1 MLYQT
6 EPHSDL
12 EAGLIGG
19 GFGGRKRLF
28 SGSCDGLKKVL
39 KTAVASVRVVS
50 YLHRLAGPNGVPPFL
65 LGNGVMVTLRFLV
78 PSF

>member
-1 MLYQT
+1 VLYQT

-28 SGSCDGLKKVL
+28 RRSCDGPKKVL
-39 KTAVASVRVVS
+39 
-50 YLHRLAGPNGVPPFL
+50 
-65 LGNGVMVTLRFLV
+65 
-78 PSF
+78 